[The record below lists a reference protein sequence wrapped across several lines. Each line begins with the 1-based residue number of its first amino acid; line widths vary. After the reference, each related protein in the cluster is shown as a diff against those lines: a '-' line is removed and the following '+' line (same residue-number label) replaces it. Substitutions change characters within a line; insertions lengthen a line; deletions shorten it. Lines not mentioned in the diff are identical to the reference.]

1 MQSPIGAIKPFLP
14 HSFFFPFTDQPFGFV
29 GHAFHQLQRFLEVE
43 DFGINCDA
51 LSEGSF
57 FLLGHGCEPIL
68 GCVLYR

>member
-1 MQSPIGAIKPFLP
+1 MQSPIGAIESFLP
-14 HSFFFPFTDQPFGFV
+14 LPFFFSIADQPFGFV
-29 GHAFHQLQRFLEVE
+29 GHVLHQLQRFLEVE

-57 FLLGHGCEPIL
+57 FLLGHGFEPTL